1 MHLLKLLKDLLRSQD
16 GASAVEYAILISGIA
31 ALLIATVTALG
42 QTLNG
47 LYGKFVLP

>member
-31 ALLIATVTALG
+31 ALLIAPGTALG

-47 LYGKFVLP
+47 LDGTFVLP